1 MALFLSL
8 VTATV
13 AAAQPVITSLSAD
26 ALERSGRL
34 RVGGASFGVS
44 SDDSRVE
51 IGGIPAAST
60 RWSDSLIVAYVPE
73 AATLGAASVQV
84 FTAPGASNEMSVEV
98 TSRVPPQDGV
108 AWRFEADSDY
118 IQTRPAVAA
127 DGTVYTTDIGG
138 HLYALTPDGG
148 LKWVFNELD
157 GVGNKGVT
165 LGADDT
171 IFVGSERAIT
181 AINADGTLRWRFIQD
196 PRAFILLGPN
206 VGPDGNIYAVAI
218 QGLGVFSLT
227 PDGNLRWSVPEPYD
241 RLPVQIQ
248 EIVFGP
254 GGRDFQLY
262 FHANNHLQGMQLD
275 GTTTFSNPGPVST
288 LLGDPQPAVGPD
300 GTIYANRLDTPQ
312 GLRLKAFDP
321 GGNRLW
327 TFPDDDLPTN
337 ALSTPDVGSDGVIY
351 DGRNLS
357 TLHAVNP
364 DGTERWHYTDGAILF
379 SPAVS
384 PNNDL
389 IFLGGRV
396 TYGQPG
402 FFVAISTAGALLW
415 RIALPTER
423 GRQILPN
430 SRARFANDGQTVY
443 IGTDLSGEETGN
455 EHCYLYAVP
464 TTSVDSVA
472 SEDGA
477 GNIGIGTI
485 ANPWRRY
492 RNRCDRNART
502 YPSPKPGSP
511 MPGYACGPRPSNCA
525 RHFHENR
532 SS

>member
-1 MALFLSL
+1 MKRTRTTLFLSL
-8 VTATV
+8 VTA
-13 AAAQPVITSLSAD
+13 AAAGAQPVITSLSAD

-262 FHANNHLQGMQLD
+262 FHANNHLQGIQLMAPRHSP
-275 GTTTFSNPGPVST
+275 TLVPYPLFLATRNPPSAPTEPST
-288 LLGDPQPAVGPD
+288 RTDL
-300 GTIYANRLDTPQ
+300 TR
-312 GLRLKAFDP
+312 RKAF
-321 GGNRLW
+321 
-327 TFPDDDLPTN
+327 
-337 ALSTPDVGSDGVIY
+337 A
-351 DGRNLS
+351 
-357 TLHAVNP
+357 
-364 DGTERWHYTDGAILF
+364 
-379 SPAVS
+379 
-384 PNNDL
+384 
-389 IFLGGRV
+389 
-396 TYGQPG
+396 
-402 FFVAISTAGALLW
+402 
-415 RIALPTER
+415 
-423 GRQILPN
+423 
-430 SRARFANDGQTVY
+430 
-443 IGTDLSGEETGN
+443 
-455 EHCYLYAVP
+455 
-464 TTSVDSVA
+464 
-472 SEDGA
+472 
-477 GNIGIGTI
+477 
-485 ANPWRRY
+485 
-492 RNRCDRNART
+492 
-502 YPSPKPGSP
+502 
-511 MPGYACGPRPSNCA
+511 
-525 RHFHENR
+525 
-532 SS
+532 

>member
-1 MALFLSL
+1 MKRTVAALLLSL
-8 VTATV
+8 VTAAV

-34 RVGGASFGVS
+34 RVGGASFGMPS
-44 SDDSRVE
+44 EGSHVE
-51 IGGIPAAST
+51 IGGIPAAFT

-73 AATLGAASVQV
+73 APALGATGVQV
-84 FTAPGASNEMSVEV
+84 FTPDGASNQMSVEV
-98 TSRVPPQDGV
+98 TPRMPPQDGV

-118 IQTRPAVAA
+118 IQTRPAVGA

-138 HLYALTPDGG
+138 HLYSLTPDGG

-157 GVGNKGVT
+157 GAGNKGVT
-165 LGADDT
+165 LGVDDT
-171 IFVGSERAIT
+171 IYVGSERAIT
-181 AINADGTLRWRFIQD
+181 AINPDGTLRWRFIQD

-254 GGRDFQLY
+254 GGTDFQLY
-262 FHANNHLQGMQLD
+262 FHANNHLQAMQLD
-275 GTTTFSNPGPVST
+275 GTLAFSNPGPVST
-288 LLGDPQPAVGPD
+288 LLADPQPAVGPD
-300 GTIYANRLDTPQ
+300 GTIYANRSDTPQ

-321 GGNRLW
+321 SGNRLW
-327 TFPDDDLPTN
+327 TFPDDN
-337 ALSTPDVGSDGVIY
+337 SRINVLSTPDVGPDGIIY

-364 DGTERWHYTDGAILF
+364 DGTERWRYTDSGILF
-379 SPAVS
+379 GPAVS
-384 PNNDL
+384 PNNEL

-402 FFVAISTAGALLW
+402 FFVGFNTAGALLW
-415 RIALPTER
+415 RISLPSE
-423 GRQILPN
+423 GGHHILPN
-430 SRARFANDGQTVY
+430 SRARFTNDGQTVY
-443 IGTDLSGEETGN
+443 IGTDLSGEESGN

-464 TTSVDSVA
+464 TV
-472 SEDGA
+472 
-477 GNIGIGTI
+477 
-485 ANPWRRY
+485 R
-492 RNRCDRNART
+492 
-502 YPSPKPGSP
+502 
-511 MPGYACGPRPSNCA
+511 
-525 RHFHENR
+525 
-532 SS
+532 